1 MTPSPTTT
9 RGPARRTMV
18 KQPLLVTLALG
29 ELMMSEERV
38 QSESRLSGLRISSL
52 AITWHG
58 STEQMR
64 RDYKRWALNPVATRA
79 AASRALYQYQKQLFL
94 IAVASW
100 NRSRRMRVRVTTT
113 DSALELVRTC
123 VCVTVACPTHEGNEI
138 ATR

>member
-1 MTPSPTTT
+1 MTASPTTT
-9 RGPARRTMV
+9 RGPGRPTTV

-38 QSESRLSGLRISSL
+38 QSESRLQGELRISSL

-79 AASRALYQYQKQLFL
+79 AASRALYQYQNHIVL

-100 NRSRRMRVRVTTT
+100 NRSRRMRVRVTTADLNADT
-113 DSALELVRTC
+113 T
-123 VCVTVACPTHEGNEI
+123 
-138 ATR
+138 